1 MSDENPMGQVIQI
14 DEARIRDHLGEM
26 VRGTVEETLN
36 ALLDAEADQLCGAG
50 RYERSQARQDTRA
63 GSYERTLQTSAGEV
77 DLKIPKLR
85 RQTFE
90 TAIIERY
97 RRRESS
103 VEEALIE
110 MYLAGISVRRVEDI
124 TEALWGTRVSPSTVS
139 NLNKKI
145 YAKIEAWRNRRI
157 EGEHPYLY
165 LDGIVMK
172 RTWAGEVRNVSLLV
186 ASAVN
191 SEGFR
196 EILGICEGAKEDKSG
211 WSAFLRHLVDR
222 GLKGVQLIISD
233 ACRGL
238 MESAAEYLPD
248 ARWQRCTVH
257 FYRNVFSHVP
267 ATRVRE
273 VSHMLKAIHAQESR
287 EAADH
292 KAQAIV
298 EDLRAARMNT
308 AADLVERSVHE
319 TLTYYAF
326 PDIHWQKIRTNNP
339 LERIMKEIRRIGDAP
354 ASEHA
359 AALSAAGS
367 ANRSRGL
374 IKCAKELDV
383 TVVRLLISRYSF
395 ANFWV
400 EQRESNRRNAKS
412 IRDRV
417 AFLCRNN
424 EQQSFCAIHR
434 PLKTAVAAISRTANR
449 IASIFT
455 SARCPLYGFGRL
467 LTAASTAKKPRQT
480 ELPGFPIS
488 RLDQT
493 IRAGSPCAYGR

>member
-1 MSDENPMGQVIQI
+1 MKEQAMSDENGVKAMGQVIQI

-36 ALLDAEADQLCGAG
+36 ALLDAEADQLCVAG
-50 RYERSQARQDTRA
+50 RYERSEARQDTRA
-63 GSYERTLQTSAGEV
+63 GSYERTLQTKAGDV
-77 DLKIPKLR
+77 NLKMPKLR

-90 TAIIERY
+90 TAIIGPY
-97 RRRESS
+97 RRRGRSG
-103 VEEALIE
+103 ADAAPIE
-110 MYLAGISVRRVEDI
+110 IDRAGISVRRVEDI

-222 GLKGVQLIISD
+222 GLNGVRLIISD

-238 MESAAEYLPD
+238 MESATEYLPD
-248 ARWQRCTVH
+248 ARWQRCMVH

-273 VSHMLKAIHAQESR
+273 VSHMLKAIHAQENR
-287 EAADH
+287 DAADR
-292 KAQAIV
+292 KARAIV
-298 EDLRAARMNT
+298 EDLRAARMNA
-308 AADLVERSVHE
+308 AADLIERSVSE

-326 PDIHWQKIRTNNP
+326 PDIHWQKFGT
-339 LERIMKEIRRIGDAP
+339 
-354 ASEHA
+354 
-359 AALSAAGS
+359 
-367 ANRSRGL
+367 
-374 IKCAKELDV
+374 
-383 TVVRLLISRYSF
+383 
-395 ANFWV
+395 
-400 EQRESNRRNAKS
+400 
-412 IRDRV
+412 RDM
-417 AFLCRNN
+417 N
-424 EQQSFCAIHR
+424 
-434 PLKTAVAAISRTANR
+434 
-449 IASIFT
+449 
-455 SARCPLYGFGRL
+455 LYE
-467 LTAASTAKKPRQT
+467 AQW
-480 ELPGFPIS
+480 
-488 RLDQT
+488 
-493 IRAGSPCAYGR
+493 